1 MASLKSPHLNWQFD
15 YTLTTPRA
23 AVFGRDPGIGRAA
36 RSANAT
42 TPQQTSPTASPP
54 TQQTPASPP
63 SASAP
68 ASAAPPTTTPSPG
81 PPIATSRPKRSRR
94 TPARDDDPRYAVSS
108 YGPRKRPDEH
118 ASVAQADLEVEPRS
132 YSEAMSLPDAAKWEI
147 ACPHASARI
156 QSEWGSQEER
166 VRTTA

>member
-1 MASLKSPHLNWQFD
+1 
-15 YTLTTPRA
+15 
-23 AVFGRDPGIGRAA
+23 VFGRDPGIGRAA
-36 RSANAT
+36 RSANAN

-63 SASAP
+63 PAS
-68 ASAAPPTTTPSPG
+68 ASAAPPTTTPSPA
-81 PPIATSRPKRSRR
+81 PPIATSRPKRSTR

-118 ASVAQADLEVEPRS
+118 ASVAQADLEIEPRS
-132 YSEAMSLPDAAKWEI
+132 YSEATSRPDAAKWEL
-147 ACPHASARI
+147 ACPRTGAMI